1 MCTLCFFVFKQKT
14 AYELRISDW
23 SSDVCSSDLRSSFSA
38 LQKRTVLRQAQHER
52 LLVEVTIYCT
62 SASAPSGRALEDRRD
77 ALAAADTH
85 GFKAVAAVPADQ
97 FARQIGQDAAAG
109 RTDRVAERDARPV
122 DVEDFVPAVVL
133 RPAPALEH
141 REHLRREGFVEFDEV
156 DIVPAQPAAREQPL
170 DGGDGAD
177 AHAAGVAAG
186 RGERRTVGE
195 AGVRT

>member
-1 MCTLCFFVFKQKT
+1 MLRRPPGSTRTDTPFPYT
-14 AYELRISDW
+14 ALF
-23 SSDVCSSDLRSSFSA
+23 RS
-38 LQKRTVLRQAQHER
+38 
-52 LLVEVTIYCT
+52 
-62 SASAPSGRALEDRRD
+62 
-77 ALAAADTH
+77 
-85 GFKAVAAVPADQ
+85 
-97 FARQIGQDAAAG
+97 G

-177 AHAAGVAAG
+177 AHAAGFAAG
-186 RGERRTVGE
+186 GRPAMAIGSASGRERWWQ
-195 AGVRT
+195 